1 MPWNDKS
8 GNNGPW
14 GSGGGGSGG
23 GPGGGGPWGSGGG
36 GNRGGGG
43 PGGRGPNDLEDMLRR
58 GQDRLKGL
66 LPGGFFSRRGIV
78 LGIIVIVL
86 LWLASGFYRV
96 QTNQKGLEL
105 IFGVYQRE
113 TGEGLNYNFPAPIG
127 SVEIVDVT
135 NQRQVRLGFDGQA
148 GNMRVNATQQRE
160 RGSLMLTGDENIID
174 IQFVVFWL
182 VKDARLFKFNIRNPE
197 EAVKSASEAAMRE
210 VIGKSDLQFALTQ
223 GRQEIEDE
231 TKRLIQKTLDAY
243 GAGILVMNVQM
254 QSVNPPVQVID
265 AFNNVQTARQD
276 KERAINDANAYK
288 NELIPR
294 ARGDA
299 TQIVQQAEAYKAQ
312 TVNRAQGDAQRFI
325 SIYDQYT
332 LAKDITVKRLYL
344 ETMEQVLH
352 DANKVVI
359 DKSGGGVLPYLP
371 LPALK
376 PLPAPP
382 ATDTTPPPTSTPT
395 TAPPAAQSSRGATMG
410 GQR

>member
-14 GSGGGGSGG
+14 GSGGGG
-23 GPGGGGPWGSGGG
+23 PWGGG
-36 GNRGGGG
+36 GNRGGNNGSGGGRG
-43 PGGRGPNDLEDMLRR
+43 PGGRGPNDFEELLRR
-58 GQDRLKGL
+58 GQDRLKNV
-66 LPGGFFSRRGIV
+66 LPGGFFSRRGII
-78 LGIIVIVL
+78 LGLIVVIL

-96 QTNQKGLEL
+96 QTYQKGLEL

-135 NQRQVRLGFDGQA
+135 NQRQVRLGFDGQS
-148 GNMRVNATQQRE
+148 GVRVNAAQQRE

-182 VKDARLFKFNIRNPE
+182 VKDARLFQFNIRNPE

-223 GRQEIEDE
+223 GRQQIEDE
-231 TKRLIQKTLDAY
+231 TRKLIQRTLDSY
-243 GAGILVMNVQM
+243 GAGIAVMNVQM
-254 QSVNPPVQVID
+254 QSVNPPLQVIE

-288 NELIPR
+288 NELIPK
-294 ARGDA
+294 AKGDA
-299 TQIVQQAEAYKAQ
+299 TRIVQQAEAYKAEV
-312 TVNRAQGDAQRFI
+312 VNRAQGDAQRFI
-325 SIYDQYT
+325 SVYDQYV
-332 LAKDITVKRLYL
+332 LAKDITVRRLYI
-344 ETMEQVLH
+344 ETLEQVLRG
-352 DANKVVI
+352 ANKVVL
-359 DKSGGGVLPYLP
+359 DKGAGGGPGGSGVLPYLP
-371 LPALK
+371 LPSLR
-376 PLPAPP
+376 PLP
-382 ATDTTPPPTSTPT
+382 TPPS
-395 TAPPAAQSSRGATMG
+395 PPAAASSTG